1 MTAGAR
7 SCQLSASTALH
18 RAPEMRGQ
26 AGSSLNRAAVHFVE
40 QRVEPIVG
48 VHVGA
53 VAKAMRSRTGVA
65 AADEPTDTRLTFEV
79 FSSRVVLHR

>member
-7 SCQLSASTALH
+7 SCRLAQT
-18 RAPEMRGQ
+18 
-26 AGSSLNRAAVHFVE
+26 GSSLNRAAVHFVE
-40 QRVEPIVG
+40 QRVEQRVEPIVG

-53 VAKAMRSRTGVA
+53 VAPGMRSRVGVA
-65 AADEPTDTRLTFEV
+65 AADDAADTRRTFEV

>member
-7 SCQLSASTALH
+7 SCRLSATTAPH
-18 RAPEMRGQ
+18 RAPEKRGQ
-26 AGSSLNRAAVHFVE
+26 AGSSLNRAAVHFVA

-48 VHVGA
+48 VQVGT
-53 VAKAMRSRTGVA
+53 VAKAMCSRTGVA
-65 AADEPTDTRLTFEV
+65 AADEPADTRLTFEV